1 MERRYEE
8 SDSGADIGAPPEQLD
23 ICFTISHCCKTEQET
38 GREGVETGVAGGG
51 GGGISPRSD
60 FPHSGELQAA
70 QLHYTCTEQSG
81 WRRFTKRTEYLV
93 TYRLTCSAE

>member
-38 GREGVETGVAGGG
+38 GREGVGTGVAGGG
-51 GGGISPRSD
+51 GVGGGGSVLDLIFHTPASYKQLSYTTLAPNNQA
-60 FPHSGELQAA
+60 GEGSQKGRNTL
-70 QLHYTCTEQSG
+70 S
-81 WRRFTKRTEYLV
+81 
-93 TYRLTCSAE
+93 LTA